1 MNWLMIKKVLETIS
15 LAITTKKYN
24 NNNDK
29 SQILLLF
36 LTIR

>member
-1 MNWLMIKKVLETIS
+1 MNEFIIKKI
-15 LAITTKKYN
+15 ARNDIIGNYKKYN

-36 LTIR
+36 LPIR